1 MRVGRFRGVL
11 LVIVGLML
19 RVMGEDMGDVELG
32 VE

>member
-19 RVMGEDMGDVELG
+19 RVVGEDMGDVE
-32 VE
+32 

>member
-19 RVMGEDMGDVELG
+19 SRVVGEDIGDVE
-32 VE
+32 

>member
-19 RVMGEDMGDVELG
+19 RVVGEDIGDVE
-32 VE
+32 